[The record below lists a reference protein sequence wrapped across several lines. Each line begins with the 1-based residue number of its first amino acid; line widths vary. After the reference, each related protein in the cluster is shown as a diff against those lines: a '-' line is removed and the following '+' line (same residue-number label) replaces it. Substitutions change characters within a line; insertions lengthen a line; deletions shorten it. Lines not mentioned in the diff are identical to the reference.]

1 MEASLV
7 ALVQQLP
14 VLVGVAMGALASFL
28 ATSAVERAR
37 WRRLRETRW
46 DEKRVDAYGE
56 FADVLQRHAMLSQR
70 IVAARGLDLDA
81 QPLSPEEGLGQLAA
95 VEADRGA
102 KWQKVL
108 LLGDANT
115 VVVGQNWQVEVWR
128 AEWFARGLLTDPDEW
143 KKTRVALTACRFKFY
158 DSARGDLG
166 IIGSLPPPGPATEIF
181 AHELGE

>member
-108 LLGDANT
+108 LLGDAKT

-166 IIGSLPPPGPATEIF
+166 IIGSLPPPGPAAEIF
-181 AHELGE
+181 PPELGE